1 MQYVGDE
8 IVDLAVA
15 VLGSVIA
22 AAFAAVLG
30 AVIAMFLGG
39 LLFRLGLYTDE
50 GAAWSG
56 IGLGVPIGMI
66 FAIIAFTYT
75 FRKIRRYGQPR

>member
-1 MQYVGDE
+1 MRYIGDD

-22 AAFAAVLG
+22 AAFAGVLG
-30 AVIAMFLGG
+30 VVVAMFLGG
-39 LLFRLGLYTDE
+39 LLFRLGVYTDE

-56 IGLGVPIGMI
+56 IGLGVPIAII
-66 FAIIAFTYT
+66 FAITAFVYT
-75 FRKIRRYGQPR
+75 FRKIRKYGQPR